1 MYLSLILS
9 LLLLP
14 LMETLIIETNL
25 LITLLALT
33 LFIVFLVLISL
44 LIRSLIE
51 MTTITKN
58 NYYFNNNSLLMRNFQ
73 ILLINSLTHFLN
85 LINKLINNYY
95 ECNQTNDCFERNESK
110 FCGKYLDIRNESKT
124 FAKLITDNYIH
135 FWYNSIN
142 GGNYDFINDC
152 ENILQKIFINLFQ
165 KCEQKLNSKVV
176 FEKSLILLE
185 KHLIDRKFDSIIN
198 SNYLVNENERVAQI
212 VERVLRLSAPE
223 ELSSVIDIR
232 NDRNIEIRNSSH
244 CFSLFIMI
252 REMLTQSVFI
262 PITDII
268 TDPKFIYSNIIWFC
282 EQTNANN
289 KYNSSIDKQIDK
301 NRSEIQNQ
309 SSNSNELTFK
319 ESEEKIETQ
328 ETNTSITSQT
338 NCLRY
343 TNKSISNPSLDS
355 LPTIGLI
362 NADSVQQ
369 LFRPKSD
376 NNLDLSA
383 NHEQKGIK
391 VRKRFI

>member
-1 MYLSLILS
+1 
-9 LLLLP
+9 
-14 LMETLIIETNL
+14 METLIIETNL
-25 LITLLALT
+25 FIILLAFT
-33 LFIVFLVLISL
+33 LFIVFLALISL
-44 LIRSLIE
+44 LIRRLIK
-51 MTTITKN
+51 MTTISKN

-73 ILLINSLTHFLN
+73 ILLINSLTRFLN
-85 LINKLINNYY
+85 LFNKLINNY

-152 ENILQKIFINLFQ
+152 ENVLQQIFINLFE

-185 KHLIDRKFDSIIN
+185 KHLINRRFDSMINN
-198 SNYLVNENERVAQI
+198 SNYLINENERVAQI

-223 ELSSVIDIR
+223 EVLRVIGIR
-232 NDRNIEIRNSSH
+232 NDSNIEITNPSH

-268 TDPKFIYSNIIWFC
+268 TDPKFIYSNIILFC
-282 EQTNANN
+282 EQTNTNN

-301 NRSEIQNQ
+301 NRSEIENQ
-309 SSNSNELTFK
+309 SSNSNERTFK
-319 ESEEKIETQ
+319 EPEDIETQ
-328 ETNTSITSQT
+328 QTNNSITSQT
-338 NCLRY
+338 NRLHY
-343 TNKSISNPSLDS
+343 INKSISSVS
-355 LPTIGLI
+355 LI

-369 LFRPKSD
+369 LFRPKSY

-391 VRKRFI
+391 VQKRFI